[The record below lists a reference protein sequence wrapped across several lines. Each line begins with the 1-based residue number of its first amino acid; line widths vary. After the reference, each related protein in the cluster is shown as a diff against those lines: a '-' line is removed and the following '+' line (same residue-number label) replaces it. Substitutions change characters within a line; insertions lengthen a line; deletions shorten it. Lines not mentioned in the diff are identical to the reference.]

1 MRHAQAHLPPHVSLV
16 RARKWALERLRS
28 GLAASSPY
36 LLGAFSYADIA
47 TASLIQAIAPVD
59 DRHMRIGPATRAT
72 WTNASLAAGY
82 ADLVA
87 WRDRLYDAHRRP
99 ATA

>member
-1 MRHAQAHLPPHVSLV
+1 
-16 RARKWALERLRS
+16 
-28 GLAASSPY
+28 
-36 LLGAFSYADIA
+36 
-47 TASLIQAIAPVD
+47 
-59 DRHMRIGPATRAT
+59 MRIGPATRAT